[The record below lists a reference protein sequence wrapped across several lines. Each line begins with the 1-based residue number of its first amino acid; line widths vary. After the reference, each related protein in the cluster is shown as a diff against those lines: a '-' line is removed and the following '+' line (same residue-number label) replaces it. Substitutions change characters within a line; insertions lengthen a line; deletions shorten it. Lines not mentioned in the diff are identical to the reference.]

1 MGLFRNK
8 EIEAPAQ
15 EPQELQI
22 RVPDIKE
29 YLVREYEAAK
39 DRELEIERLENEI
52 EAGKELK
59 IKYDAAMVTLK
70 EYKDRLDNEETKR
83 DKLRQEIAKERAA
96 RHEAQDNQ
104 NSYKIR
110 FHELNRTKDELRDEV
125 IGDVKKTI
133 KEALLSHKGNLSK
146 KAIAEIIDNIH

>member
-1 MGLFRNK
+1 MSLFRNK
-8 EIEAPAQ
+8 EIGGPAQ

-22 RVPDIKE
+22 KVPDIKE

-59 IKYDAAMVTLK
+59 LKYDAAMVTLK
-70 EYKDRLDNEETKR
+70 EYKDRLDSEEAKR
-83 DKLRQEIAKERAA
+83 DKLRQKITEERAA
-96 RHEAQDNQ
+96 KHEAQDEL

-110 FHELNRTKDELRDEV
+110 FHEVNRTKDELRDEV

-146 KAIAEIIDNIH
+146 KQ